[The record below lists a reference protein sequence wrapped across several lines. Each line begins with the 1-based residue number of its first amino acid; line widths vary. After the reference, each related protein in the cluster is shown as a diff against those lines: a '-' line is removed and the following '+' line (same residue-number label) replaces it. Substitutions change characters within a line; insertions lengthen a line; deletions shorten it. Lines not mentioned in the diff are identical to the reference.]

1 MKYFHV
7 SILSFFLL
15 SCASI
20 PSSTVTLTKE
30 VIKEADNM
38 HALNVSLINRLF
50 DERKEKINLFI
61 ENKYT
66 PTLLKKYEGLLPDSL
81 DYKKELPNI
90 LNSIVPVINHKKD
103 SLQSVL
109 DSQRQDILN
118 QLNANYSEYNK
129 ATTSLQNLVNSAV
142 KIKTTE
148 SEALSA
154 IDQLTGDKINIKK
167 VENTINQS
175 INKTGNTLNKLITIE
190 KVITEK

>member
-1 MKYFHV
+1 MKYFYV
-7 SILSFFLL
+7 SIFSFFLF

-38 HALNVSLINRLF
+38 HQLNVSLVNRLF

-66 PTLLKKYEGLLPDSL
+66 PTLLKKFEGLLPDSL

-90 LNSIVPVINHKKD
+90 LNSIVPIINRKKD

-109 DSQRQDILN
+109 DLQRQDILN
-118 QLNANYSEYNK
+118 QLNSNYSDYSK
-129 ATTSLQNLVNSAV
+129 ATTSLQNLINSVV
-142 KIKTTE
+142 KVKTTE
-148 SEALSA
+148 SDALSA
-154 IDQLTGDKINIKK
+154 IDQLTGDRINIKK

-175 INKTGNTLNKLITIE
+175 IDKTGNTLNKLINIE

>member
-1 MKYFHV
+1 MKYFYV
-7 SILSFFLL
+7 SVFSFLLL

-38 HALNVSLINRLF
+38 HQLNVSLVNKLF

-66 PTLLKKYEGLLPDSL
+66 PTLLKKFEGLLPDSL

-118 QLNANYSEYNK
+118 QLNSNYSDYSK
-129 ATTSLQNLVNSAV
+129 ATTSLQNLINSAV

-148 SEALSA
+148 SDALSA

-175 INKTGNTLNKLITIE
+175 IDKTGNTLNKLITIE

>member
-1 MKYFHV
+1 MKYFYV
-7 SILSFFLL
+7 SVFSFFLF

-38 HALNVSLINRLF
+38 HQLNVSLVNRLF

-66 PTLLKKYEGLLPDSL
+66 PTLLKKFEGLLPDSL

-90 LNSIVPVINHKKD
+90 LNSIVPIINRKKD

-109 DSQRQDILN
+109 DLQRQDILN
-118 QLNANYSEYNK
+118 QLNSNYSDYSK
-129 ATTSLQNLVNSAV
+129 ATTSLQNLINSVV
-142 KIKTTE
+142 KVKTTE
-148 SEALSA
+148 SDALSA
-154 IDQLTGDKINIKK
+154 IDQLTGDRINIKK

-175 INKTGNTLNKLITIE
+175 IDKTGNTLNKLINIE

>member
-1 MKYFHV
+1 MKYFYV
-7 SILSFFLL
+7 SVFSFLLL

-38 HALNVSLINRLF
+38 HQLNVSLVNKLF

-66 PTLLKKYEGLLPDSL
+66 PTLLKKFEGLLPDSL
-81 DYKKELPNI
+81 DYKRELPNI
-90 LNSIVPVINHKKD
+90 LNSIVPVINRKKD

-118 QLNANYSEYNK
+118 QLNSNYSDYSK
-129 ATTSLQNLVNSAV
+129 ATTSLQNLINSAV

-148 SEALSA
+148 SDALSA

-175 INKTGNTLNKLITIE
+175 IDKTGNALNKLITIE

>member
-1 MKYFHV
+1 MKYFYV
-7 SILSFFLL
+7 SVFSFLLL

-38 HALNVSLINRLF
+38 HQLNVSLVNRLF

-66 PTLLKKYEGLLPDSL
+66 PTLLKKFEGLLPDSL
-81 DYKKELPNI
+81 NYKKELPNI
-90 LNSIVPVINHKKD
+90 LNSIVPVINRKKD

-118 QLNANYSEYNK
+118 QLNSNYSDYSK
-129 ATTSLQNLVNSAV
+129 ATTSLQNLINSAV

-148 SEALSA
+148 SDALSA

-175 INKTGNTLNKLITIE
+175 IDKTGNTLNKLITIE

>member
-1 MKYFHV
+1 MKYFYV
-7 SILSFFLL
+7 SVFSFLLL

-38 HALNVSLINRLF
+38 HQLNVSLVNKLF

-66 PTLLKKYEGLLPDSL
+66 PTLLKKFEGLLPDSL
-81 DYKKELPNI
+81 DYKRELPNI

-109 DSQRQDILN
+109 DSQRRDILN
-118 QLNANYSEYNK
+118 QLNSNYSDYSK
-129 ATTSLQNLVNSAV
+129 ATTSLQNLINSAV

-148 SEALSA
+148 SDALSA

-175 INKTGNTLNKLITIE
+175 IDKTGNALNKLITIE

>member
-1 MKYFHV
+1 MKYFYV
-7 SILSFFLL
+7 SVFSFLLL

-38 HALNVSLINRLF
+38 HQLNVSLVNRLF

-66 PTLLKKYEGLLPDSL
+66 PTLLKKFEGLLPDSL
-81 DYKKELPNI
+81 NYKKELPNI
-90 LNSIVPVINHKKD
+90 LNSIVPVINRKKD

-118 QLNANYSEYNK
+118 QLNSNYSDYSK
-129 ATTSLQNLVNSAV
+129 ATTSLQNLIDSAV

-148 SEALSA
+148 SDALSA

-175 INKTGNTLNKLITIE
+175 IDKTGNTLNKLITIE

>member
-1 MKYFHV
+1 MKYFYV
-7 SILSFFLL
+7 SVFSFFLF

-38 HALNVSLINRLF
+38 HQLNVSLVNRLF

-66 PTLLKKYEGLLPDSL
+66 PTLLKKFEGLLPDSL

-90 LNSIVPVINHKKD
+90 LNSIVPIINRKKD

-109 DSQRQDILN
+109 DIQRQDILN
-118 QLNANYSEYNK
+118 QLNSNYSDYNK
-129 ATTSLQNLVNSAV
+129 ATTSLQNLINSVV
-142 KIKTTE
+142 KVKTTE
-148 SEALSA
+148 SDALSA
-154 IDQLTGDKINIKK
+154 IDQLTGDRINIKK

-175 INKTGNTLNKLITIE
+175 IDKTGNTLNKLINIE

>member
-1 MKYFHV
+1 MKYFYV
-7 SILSFFLL
+7 SIFSFFLF

-38 HALNVSLINRLF
+38 HQLNVSLVDRLF

-66 PTLLKKYEGLLPDSL
+66 PTLLKNFEGLLPDSL

-90 LNSIVPVINHKKD
+90 LNSIVPIINRKKD

-109 DSQRQDILN
+109 DLQRQDILN
-118 QLNANYSEYNK
+118 QLNSNYSDYNK
-129 ATTSLQNLVNSAV
+129 ATTSLQNLINSVV
-142 KIKTTE
+142 KVKTTE
-148 SEALSA
+148 SDALSA
-154 IDQLTGDKINIKK
+154 IDQLTGDRINIKK

-175 INKTGNTLNKLITIE
+175 IDKTGNTLNKLITIE

>member
-1 MKYFHV
+1 MKYFYV
-7 SILSFFLL
+7 SVFSFFLF

-38 HALNVSLINRLF
+38 HQLNVSLVNRLF

-66 PTLLKKYEGLLPDSL
+66 PTLLKKFEGLLPDSL

-90 LNSIVPVINHKKD
+90 LNNIVPIINHKKD

-118 QLNANYSEYNK
+118 QLNSNYSDYSK
-129 ATTSLQNLVNSAV
+129 ATTSLQNLINSAV

-148 SEALSA
+148 SDALSA
-154 IDQLTGDKINIKK
+154 INQLTGDKINIKK

-175 INKTGNTLNKLITIE
+175 IDKTGNALNKLITIE
-190 KVITEK
+190 KVISEK

>member
-1 MKYFHV
+1 MKYLYLPIF
-7 SILSFFLL
+7 SCFLI

-38 HALNVSLINRLF
+38 HALNVSLVNRLF

-66 PTLLKKYEGLLPDSL
+66 PTLLKKFESLLPDSL

-90 LNSIVPVINHKKD
+90 LSSIVPVINHKKD

-118 QLNANYSEYNK
+118 QLNSNYSEYNK
-129 ATTSLQNLVNSAV
+129 ATTSLQNLINSVV
-142 KIKTTE
+142 KVKTTE
-148 SEALSA
+148 SEALYA
-154 IDQLTGDKINIKK
+154 IDQLTGDKVDIKK
-167 VENTINQS
+167 VKSTINQS
-175 INKTGNTLNKLITIE
+175 IDKTGNALNKLITIE
-190 KVITEK
+190 KVITQK

>member
-1 MKYFHV
+1 MKYFYASV
-7 SILSFFLL
+7 FSFFLF
-15 SCASI
+15 SCSSI

-38 HALNVSLINRLF
+38 HQLNVALVNKLF

-66 PTLLKKYEGLLPDSL
+66 PTLLKKFESLLPDSL

-90 LNSIVPVINHKKD
+90 LNSIVPIINHKKD

-109 DSQRQDILN
+109 DLQRQDILN
-118 QLNANYSEYNK
+118 QLNSNYSDYSK
-129 ATTSLQNLVNSAV
+129 ATTSLQNLINSAV
-142 KIKTTE
+142 NIKTTE
-148 SEALSA
+148 SDALSA

-175 INKTGNTLNKLITIE
+175 IDKTGSALNKLITIE

>member
-1 MKYFHV
+1 MKYFYV
-7 SILSFFLL
+7 SVFSFFLF

-38 HALNVSLINRLF
+38 HQLNVSLVNRLF

-66 PTLLKKYEGLLPDSL
+66 PTLLKNFEGLLPDSL

-90 LNSIVPVINHKKD
+90 LNSIVPIINRKKD

-109 DSQRQDILN
+109 DLQRQDILN
-118 QLNANYSEYNK
+118 QLNSNYSDYNK
-129 ATTSLQNLVNSAV
+129 ATTSLQNLINSVV
-142 KIKTTE
+142 KVKTTE
-148 SEALSA
+148 SDALSA
-154 IDQLTGDKINIKK
+154 IDQLTGDRINIKK

-175 INKTGNTLNKLITIE
+175 IDKTGNTLNKLINIE

>member
-1 MKYFHV
+1 MKYFYV
-7 SILSFFLL
+7 SVFSFLLL

-38 HALNVSLINRLF
+38 HQLNVALVNKLF

-66 PTLLKKYEGLLPDSL
+66 PTLLKKFEGLLPDSL
-81 DYKKELPNI
+81 NYKKELPNI
-90 LNSIVPVINHKKD
+90 LNSIVPVINRKKD

-118 QLNANYSEYNK
+118 QLNSNYSDYSK
-129 ATTSLQNLVNSAV
+129 ATTSLQNLINSAV

-148 SEALSA
+148 SDALSA

-175 INKTGNTLNKLITIE
+175 IDKTGNTLNKLITIE

>member
-1 MKYFHV
+1 MKYFYV
-7 SILSFFLL
+7 SVFSFFLF

-38 HALNVSLINRLF
+38 HQLNVSLVNRLF

-66 PTLLKKYEGLLPDSL
+66 PTLLKKFEGLLPDSL

-90 LNSIVPVINHKKD
+90 LNSIVPIINRKKD

-109 DSQRQDILN
+109 DLQKQDILN
-118 QLNANYSEYNK
+118 QLNSNYSDYNK
-129 ATTSLQNLVNSAV
+129 ATTSLQNLINSVV
-142 KIKTTE
+142 KVKTTE
-148 SEALSA
+148 SDALSA
-154 IDQLTGDKINIKK
+154 IDQLTGDRINIKK

-175 INKTGNTLNKLITIE
+175 IDKTGNTLNKLINIE

>member
-1 MKYFHV
+1 MKYFYV
-7 SILSFFLL
+7 SVFSFFLF

-38 HALNVSLINRLF
+38 HQLNVSLVNRLF

-66 PTLLKKYEGLLPDSL
+66 PTLLKKFEGLLPDSL

-90 LNSIVPVINHKKD
+90 LNSIVPIINHKKD
-103 SLQSVL
+103 SLQSIL

-118 QLNANYSEYNK
+118 QLNSNYSDYSK
-129 ATTSLQNLVNSAV
+129 ATTSLQNLINSAV
-142 KIKTTE
+142 KVKTTE
-148 SEALSA
+148 SDALSA
-154 IDQLTGDKINIKK
+154 INQLTGDKINIKK

-175 INKTGNTLNKLITIE
+175 IDKTGNALNKLITIE
-190 KVITEK
+190 KVISEK

>member
-1 MKYFHV
+1 MKYFYV
-7 SILSFFLL
+7 SVFSFFLF

-38 HALNVSLINRLF
+38 HQLNVSLVNRLF

-66 PTLLKKYEGLLPDSL
+66 PTLLKKFESLLPDSL

-90 LNSIVPVINHKKD
+90 LNNIVPIINHKKD

-118 QLNANYSEYNK
+118 QLNSNYSDYSK
-129 ATTSLQNLVNSAV
+129 ATTSLQNLINSAV

-148 SEALSA
+148 SDALSA

-175 INKTGNTLNKLITIE
+175 IDKTGSALNKLITIE
-190 KVITEK
+190 KVISEK

>member
-1 MKYFHV
+1 MKYFYV
-7 SILSFFLL
+7 SIFSFFLF

-38 HALNVSLINRLF
+38 HQLNVSLVNRLF

-66 PTLLKKYEGLLPDSL
+66 PTLLKNFEGLLPDSL

-90 LNSIVPVINHKKD
+90 LNSIVPIINRKKD

-109 DSQRQDILN
+109 DLQRQDILN
-118 QLNANYSEYNK
+118 QLNSNYSDYSK
-129 ATTSLQNLVNSAV
+129 ATTSLQNLINSVV
-142 KIKTTE
+142 KVKTTE
-148 SEALSA
+148 SDALSA
-154 IDQLTGDKINIKK
+154 IDQLTGDRINIKK

-175 INKTGNTLNKLITIE
+175 IDKTGNTLNKLINIE

>member
-1 MKYFHV
+1 MKYFYASV
-7 SILSFFLL
+7 FSFFLF

-38 HALNVSLINRLF
+38 HQLNVALVNKLF

-66 PTLLKKYEGLLPDSL
+66 PTLLKKFESLLPNSL

-90 LNSIVPVINHKKD
+90 LNSIVPIINHKKD

-109 DSQRQDILN
+109 DLQRQDILN
-118 QLNANYSEYNK
+118 QLNSNYSDYSK
-129 ATTSLQNLVNSAV
+129 ATTSLQNLINSAV
-142 KIKTTE
+142 NIKTTE
-148 SEALSA
+148 SDALSA

-175 INKTGNTLNKLITIE
+175 IDKTGSALNKLITIE

>member
-1 MKYFHV
+1 MKYFYV
-7 SILSFFLL
+7 FIFSSFLF

-38 HALNVSLINRLF
+38 HQLNVSLVNRLF

-61 ENKYT
+61 EDKYT
-66 PTLLKKYEGLLPDSL
+66 PTLLKNFERLLPDSL

-90 LNSIVPVINHKKD
+90 LNSIIPIINRKKD

-109 DSQRQDILN
+109 DIQKQDILN
-118 QLNANYSEYNK
+118 QLNANYSNYNK
-129 ATTSLQNLVNSAV
+129 ATTSLQNLINSAV
-142 KIKTTE
+142 KVKTTE
-148 SEALSA
+148 SDALQA
-154 IDQLTGDKINIKK
+154 IDQLTGDKIDIKK
-167 VENTINQS
+167 VESTINQS
-175 INKTGNTLNKLITIE
+175 IDKTGNALNKLINLE

>member
-1 MKYFHV
+1 MKYFYV
-7 SILSFFLL
+7 SVFSFFLF

-38 HALNVSLINRLF
+38 HQLNVSLVNRLF

-66 PTLLKKYEGLLPDSL
+66 PTLLKKFEGLLPDSL

-90 LNSIVPVINHKKD
+90 LNSIVPIINHKKD

-118 QLNANYSEYNK
+118 QLNSNYSDYSK
-129 ATTSLQNLVNSAV
+129 ATTSLQNLINSAV

-148 SEALSA
+148 SDALSA
-154 IDQLTGDKINIKK
+154 INQLTGDKINIKK

-175 INKTGNTLNKLITIE
+175 IDKTGNALNKLITIE
-190 KVITEK
+190 KVISEK

>member
-1 MKYFHV
+1 MKYFYV

-50 DERKEKINLFI
+50 DERKKKINLFF
-61 ENKYT
+61 ENRYT
-66 PTLLKKYEGLLPDSL
+66 PTLLKKFEGLLPDSL

-90 LNSIVPVINHKKD
+90 LNSIVPIINRKKD

-109 DSQRQDILN
+109 DLQRQDILN
-118 QLNANYSEYNK
+118 QLNSNYSDYNK
-129 ATTSLQNLVNSAV
+129 ATTSLQNLINSVV
-142 KIKTTE
+142 KVKTTE
-148 SEALSA
+148 SDALSA
-154 IDQLTGDKINIKK
+154 IDQLTGDRINIKK

-175 INKTGNTLNKLITIE
+175 IDKTGNTLNKLITIE

>member
-1 MKYFHV
+1 MKYFYV
-7 SILSFFLL
+7 SVFSFFLF

-30 VIKEADNM
+30 VIKKADNM
-38 HALNVSLINRLF
+38 HQLNVSLVNKLF

-66 PTLLKKYEGLLPDSL
+66 PTLLKKFEGLLPDSL

-90 LNSIVPVINHKKD
+90 LNSIVPIINRKKD

-118 QLNANYSEYNK
+118 QLNSNYSDYSK
-129 ATTSLQNLVNSAV
+129 ATTSLQNLINSAV

-148 SEALSA
+148 SDALSA
-154 IDQLTGDKINIKK
+154 INQLTGDKINIKK

-175 INKTGNTLNKLITIE
+175 IDKTGNALNKLITIE
-190 KVITEK
+190 KVISEK

>member
-1 MKYFHV
+1 MKYFYV
-7 SILSFFLL
+7 SVFSFFLF

-38 HALNVSLINRLF
+38 HQLNVSLVNRLF

-66 PTLLKKYEGLLPDSL
+66 PTLLKKFEGLLPDSL

-90 LNSIVPVINHKKD
+90 LNSIVPIINRKKD

-109 DSQRQDILN
+109 DLQRQDILN
-118 QLNANYSEYNK
+118 QLNSNYSDYSK
-129 ATTSLQNLVNSAV
+129 ATTSLQNLINSVV
-142 KIKTTE
+142 KVKTTE
-148 SEALSA
+148 SDALSA
-154 IDQLTGDKINIKK
+154 IDQLTGDRINIKK

-175 INKTGNTLNKLITIE
+175 INKTGDTLNKLINIE

>member
-1 MKYFHV
+1 MKYFYV
-7 SILSFFLL
+7 SVFSFFLF

-38 HALNVSLINRLF
+38 HQLNVSLVNRLF

-66 PTLLKKYEGLLPDSL
+66 PTLLKKFEGLLPDSL

-90 LNSIVPVINHKKD
+90 LNSIVPIINRKKD

-109 DSQRQDILN
+109 DLQRQDILN
-118 QLNANYSEYNK
+118 QLNSNYSDYNK
-129 ATTSLQNLVNSAV
+129 ATTSLQNLINSVV
-142 KIKTTE
+142 KVKTTE
-148 SEALSA
+148 SDALSA
-154 IDQLTGDKINIKK
+154 IDQLTGDRINIKK

-175 INKTGNTLNKLITIE
+175 IDKTGNTLNKLINIE

>member
-1 MKYFHV
+1 MKYFYV
-7 SILSFFLL
+7 SVFSFFLF

-38 HALNVSLINRLF
+38 HQLNVSLVNRLF

-66 PTLLKKYEGLLPDSL
+66 PTLLKKFEGLLPDSL

-90 LNSIVPVINHKKD
+90 LSSIVPIINRKKD

-118 QLNANYSEYNK
+118 QLNSNYSDYSK
-129 ATTSLQNLVNSAV
+129 ATTSLQNLINSAV

-148 SEALSA
+148 SDALSA

-175 INKTGNTLNKLITIE
+175 IDKTGNTLNKLITIE

>member
-1 MKYFHV
+1 MKYFYV
-7 SILSFFLL
+7 SVFSFFLF

-38 HALNVSLINRLF
+38 HQLNVSLVNRLF

-66 PTLLKKYEGLLPDSL
+66 PTLLKKFEGLLPDSL

-90 LNSIVPVINHKKD
+90 LNSIVPIINRKKD

-109 DSQRQDILN
+109 DLQRQDILN
-118 QLNANYSEYNK
+118 QLNSNYSDYNK
-129 ATTSLQNLVNSAV
+129 ATTSLQNLINSVV
-142 KIKTTE
+142 KVKTTE
-148 SEALSA
+148 SDALSA
-154 IDQLTGDKINIKK
+154 IDQLTGDRININK
-167 VENTINQS
+167 VENTISQS
-175 INKTGNTLNKLITIE
+175 IDKTGNTLNKLINIE

>member
-1 MKYFHV
+1 MKYFYV
-7 SILSFFLL
+7 SVFSFLLL

-38 HALNVSLINRLF
+38 HQLNVSLVNKLF

-66 PTLLKKYEGLLPDSL
+66 PTLLKKFEDLLPDSL

-118 QLNANYSEYNK
+118 QLNSNYSDYSK
-129 ATTSLQNLVNSAV
+129 ATTSLQNLINSAV

-148 SEALSA
+148 SDALSA
-154 IDQLTGDKINIKK
+154 IDQLTEDKINIKK

-175 INKTGNTLNKLITIE
+175 IDKTGNTLNKLITIE

>member
-1 MKYFHV
+1 MKYFYV
-7 SILSFFLL
+7 SIFSFSLF

-118 QLNANYSEYNK
+118 QLNSNYSEYNK

-154 IDQLTGDKINIKK
+154 IDQLTGDKVDIKK
-167 VENTINQS
+167 VENTINNT
-175 INKTGNTLNKLITIE
+175 IDKTGDTLNKLITIE

>member
-1 MKYFHV
+1 MKYFYV
-7 SILSFFLL
+7 SIFSFLLL

-38 HALNVSLINRLF
+38 HALNVSLINKLF

-66 PTLLKKYEGLLPDSL
+66 PTLLKKFESLLPDSL

-90 LNSIVPVINHKKD
+90 LNSIVPIINHKKD

-109 DSQRQDILN
+109 DLQRQDILN
-118 QLNANYSEYNK
+118 QLNSNYSDYSK
-129 ATTSLQNLVNSAV
+129 ATTSLQNLINSAV
-142 KIKTTE
+142 NIKTTE
-148 SEALSA
+148 SDALSA

-175 INKTGNTLNKLITIE
+175 IDKTGSALNKLVTIE
-190 KVITEK
+190 KVISEK

>member
-1 MKYFHV
+1 MKYFYV
-7 SILSFFLL
+7 SIFSFFLF

-38 HALNVSLINRLF
+38 HQLNVSLVNRLF

-66 PTLLKKYEGLLPDSL
+66 PTLLKKFEGLLPDSL

-90 LNSIVPVINHKKD
+90 LNSIVPIINRKKD

-109 DSQRQDILN
+109 DLQRQDILN
-118 QLNANYSEYNK
+118 QLNSNYSDYNK
-129 ATTSLQNLVNSAV
+129 ATTSLQNLINSVV
-142 KIKTTE
+142 KVKTTE
-148 SEALSA
+148 SDALSA
-154 IDQLTGDKINIKK
+154 IDQLTGDRINIKK

-175 INKTGNTLNKLITIE
+175 IDKTGNTLNKLINIE

>member
-1 MKYFHV
+1 MKYFYLA
-7 SILSFFLL
+7 ILSCFLL

-38 HALNVSLINRLF
+38 HQLNVSLVNKLF

-66 PTLLKKYEGLLPDSL
+66 PTLLKKFEGLLPDSL

-90 LNSIVPVINHKKD
+90 LSSIVPVINRKKD

-109 DSQRQDILN
+109 NSQRQDILN
-118 QLNANYSEYNK
+118 QLNSNYSDYSK
-129 ATTSLQNLVNSAV
+129 ATTSLQNLINSAV
-142 KIKTTE
+142 KIKTKE
-148 SEALSA
+148 SDALYA
-154 IDQLTGDKINIKK
+154 IDQLTGDKINIQK

-175 INKTGNTLNKLITIE
+175 IDKTGNALNKLITIE

>member
-1 MKYFHV
+1 MKYFYV
-7 SILSFFLL
+7 SIFSFFLF

-38 HALNVSLINRLF
+38 HQLNVSLVNRLF

-66 PTLLKKYEGLLPDSL
+66 PTLLKKFEGLLPDSL

-90 LNSIVPVINHKKD
+90 LNSIVPIINRKKD

-109 DSQRQDILN
+109 DLQRQDILN
-118 QLNANYSEYNK
+118 QLNSNYSDYSK
-129 ATTSLQNLVNSAV
+129 ATTSLQNLINSVV
-142 KIKTTE
+142 KVKTTE
-148 SEALSA
+148 SDALSA
-154 IDQLTGDKINIKK
+154 IDQLTGDRINIKK

-175 INKTGNTLNKLITIE
+175 IDKTGDTLNKLINIE

>member
-1 MKYFHV
+1 MKYFYV
-7 SILSFFLL
+7 SVFSFLLL

-38 HALNVSLINRLF
+38 HQLNVSLVNKLF

-66 PTLLKKYEGLLPDSL
+66 PTLLKKFEGLLPDSL

-90 LNSIVPVINHKKD
+90 LNSIVPVINRKKD

-118 QLNANYSEYNK
+118 QLNSNYSDYSK
-129 ATTSLQNLVNSAV
+129 ATTSLQNLINSAV
-142 KIKTTE
+142 NIKTTE
-148 SEALSA
+148 SDALSA

-175 INKTGNTLNKLITIE
+175 IDKTGNTLNKLITIE

>member
-1 MKYFHV
+1 MKYFYV
-7 SILSFFLL
+7 SVFSFLLL

-38 HALNVSLINRLF
+38 YQLNVSLVNRLF

-66 PTLLKKYEGLLPDSL
+66 PTLLKKFEGLLPDSL

-90 LNSIVPVINHKKD
+90 LNSIVPIINHKKD

-118 QLNANYSEYNK
+118 QLNSNYSDYSK
-129 ATTSLQNLVNSAV
+129 ATTSLQNLINSAV
-142 KIKTTE
+142 KIKTAE
-148 SEALSA
+148 SDALSA

>member
-1 MKYFHV
+1 MKYFYV
-7 SILSFFLL
+7 SIFSFFLF

-38 HALNVSLINRLF
+38 HQLNVSLVNRLF

-66 PTLLKKYEGLLPDSL
+66 PTLLKNFEGLLPDSL

-90 LNSIVPVINHKKD
+90 LNSIVPIINRKKD

-109 DSQRQDILN
+109 DLQRQDILN
-118 QLNANYSEYNK
+118 QLNSNYSDYNK
-129 ATTSLQNLVNSAV
+129 ATTSLQNLINSVV
-142 KIKTTE
+142 KVKTTE
-148 SEALSA
+148 SDALSA
-154 IDQLTGDKINIKK
+154 IDQLTGDRINIKK

-175 INKTGNTLNKLITIE
+175 IDKTGNTLNKLINIE

>member
-1 MKYFHV
+1 MKYFYV
-7 SILSFFLL
+7 SIFSFFLF

-38 HALNVSLINRLF
+38 HQLNVSLVNRLF

-66 PTLLKKYEGLLPDSL
+66 PTLLKNFEGLLPDSL

-90 LNSIVPVINHKKD
+90 LNSIVPIINRKKD

-109 DSQRQDILN
+109 DLQRQDILN
-118 QLNANYSEYNK
+118 QLNSNYSDYNK
-129 ATTSLQNLVNSAV
+129 ATTSLQNLINSVV
-142 KIKTTE
+142 KVKTTE
-148 SEALSA
+148 SDALSA
-154 IDQLTGDKINIKK
+154 IDQLTGDRINIKK

-175 INKTGNTLNKLITIE
+175 IDKTGNTLNKLITIE

>member
-1 MKYFHV
+1 MKYFYV
-7 SILSFFLL
+7 SVFSFFLF

-38 HALNVSLINRLF
+38 HQLNVSLVNRLF

-66 PTLLKKYEGLLPDSL
+66 PTLLKKFEGLLPDSL

-90 LNSIVPVINHKKD
+90 LNSIVPIINRKKD

-109 DSQRQDILN
+109 DLQRQDILN
-118 QLNANYSEYNK
+118 QLNSNYSDYSK
-129 ATTSLQNLVNSAV
+129 ATTSLQNLINSVV
-142 KIKTTE
+142 KVKTTE
-148 SEALSA
+148 SDALSA
-154 IDQLTGDKINIKK
+154 IDQLTGDRINIKK

-175 INKTGNTLNKLITIE
+175 IDKTGNTLNKLITIE